1 MNHNNSGKITI
12 LADDREQKGE
22 VITFLQD
29 MENVDVKIQRLS
41 LGDYLT
47 DRLPSR
53 PGTSAKHNRLVF
65 ERKTL
70 RDFALSIIDG
80 RLFKQATRLA
90 ASDDESILILE
101 GTGKELSETGLK
113 REAMQGA
120 LISISLILGIP
131 VLRSINPCETA
142 HLIIYAT
149 RQINSIVT
157 GAVRRTGYRP
167 KGKRKRQLFILQGL
181 PGVGREKAKRLLDKF
196 GSIEGV
202 INASTDDLQ
211 SINGIG
217 KSTADEIK
225 WVVKESSNPYDFDT

>member
-1 MNHNNSGKITI
+1 MSHNNSGKITI
-12 LADDREQKGE
+12 LADDREPKGE

-53 PGTSAKHNRLVF
+53 PGSFAKHSRLVF

-70 RDFALSIIDG
+70 SDFALSIIDG

-90 ASDDESILILE
+90 ASDYESIIILE
-101 GTGKELSETGLK
+101 GNGKDLSETGLK
-113 REAMQGA
+113 REAIQGA
-120 LISISLILGIP
+120 LISVSLILGIP

-149 RQINSIVT
+149 RQISSIVK
-157 GAVRRTGYRP
+157 GGVQRTGYRP

-181 PGVGREKAKRLLDKF
+181 PGVGRKKAKCLLDKF
-196 GSIEGV
+196 GSVEGV

-217 KSTADEIK
+217 KSTAEEIK
-225 WVVKESSNPYDFDT
+225 WVVKERIAAYGVCI

>member
-1 MNHNNSGKITI
+1 MYHNNSGKITI

-22 VITFLQD
+22 VITFLQN

-47 DRLPSR
+47 DRLPPR

-149 RQINSIVT
+149 RQINSIAT
-157 GAVRRTGYRP
+157 GAVRRAGYRP

-196 GSIEGV
+196 GSLEGV
-202 INASTDDLQ
+202 INASTNDLQ

-225 WVVKESSNPYDFDT
+225 WVVKERIAAYRVDI

>member
-12 LADDREQKGE
+12 LADDRERKGE
-22 VITFLQD
+22 VIAYLQN

-47 DRLPSR
+47 ARLPARLGS
-53 PGTSAKHNRLVF
+53 SAKHNRLVF

-70 RDFALSIIDG
+70 RDFAISIIDG
-80 RLFKQATRLA
+80 RLFRQATRLA
-90 ASDDESILILE
+90 VADCESVLILE
-101 GTGKELSETGLK
+101 GTGKDLAETGLK

-149 RQINSIVT
+149 RQINSIVK
-157 GAVRRTGYRP
+157 GSIQRTGYRP

-181 PGVGREKAKRLLDKF
+181 PGVGRAKAKCLLDKF
-196 GSIEGV
+196 GSVEGV
-202 INASTDDLQ
+202 INATTDDLQ
-211 SINGIG
+211 SVNGIG
-217 KSTADEIK
+217 KSTADEIL
-225 WVVKESSNPYDFDT
+225 WAVNENTEAYGVDV

>member
-1 MNHNNSGKITI
+1 MKHNNCGKITI
-12 LADDREQKGE
+12 LADDREQQGE
-22 VITFLQD
+22 VIPFLQD

-47 DRLPSR
+47 ERVPSR
-53 PGTSAKHNRLVF
+53 PGSSAKHNRLVF

-80 RLFKQATRLA
+80 RLFKQTTRLA
-90 ASDDESILILE
+90 AADDESILILE
-101 GTGKELSETGLK
+101 GTGKELAETGVK

-120 LISISLILGIP
+120 LISVSLILGIP
-131 VLRSINPCETA
+131 VLRSINPRETA
-142 HLIIYAT
+142 HLIIYAA
-149 RQINSIVT
+149 RQINAIIK
-157 GAVRRTGYRP
+157 GAVQRSGYRP
-167 KGKRKRQLFILQGL
+167 KSKRKRQLFILQGL
-181 PGVGREKAKRLLDKF
+181 PGVGREKAKRLLDTF

-202 INASTDDLQ
+202 INARTDDLQ